1 MKLMTGNSLPF
12 SCFFVVFSISITRQS
27 IKKLGKFS
35 GHNLDKAYL
44 ELKELGEIAK
54 FDKRVAN
61 KKNKELNAP
70 SYSYYVAKMEIDGSI
85 VHFQFNVRESPDRS
99 PMLYAIQEIKNGGV
113 VPGNNSSLAPSRG
126 STSGTNGSGFA
137 LAPATNNIPKAKK
150 DVKLES
156 GLPTKDNNGAE
167 RDFRELQEASRSLPD
182 ERVRLFHS
190 GERLVD
196 DGIRG
201 VLSKVLGHEIKRFSD
216 LRGYGSASL
225 VNPNHKDVVFE
236 IVRRSIKGWRTT

>member
-1 MKLMTGNSLPF
+1 MLAGAGDGKFVT
-12 SCFFVVFSISITRQS
+12 FFVLFLSFLIFITRQS

-113 VPGNNSSLAPSRG
+113 VPGNNSSLAPSTMPVSGG
-126 STSGTNGSGFA
+126 SNSGFA
-137 LAPATNNIPKAKK
+137 LAPATNNIPKAEK

-167 RDFRELQEASRSLPD
+167 IDFRELQEASRRLPD

-196 DGIRG
+196 EGIRRR
-201 VLSKVLGHEIKRFSD
+201 LSKVLGHEIKRFRD
-216 LRGYGSASL
+216 LRGYDSASL
-225 VNPNHKDVVFE
+225 VNE
-236 IVRRSIKGWRTT
+236 S